1 VRKEV
6 NRPVVGSI
14 DMTCDVVLV
23 EELHGFDAEREKR

>member
-23 EELHGFDAEREKR
+23 EELDRFDVKREKR